1 MSEQAMNDRQASND
15 YDAIIIGSGVIG
27 AAVGYEVARRG
38 HRTLNID
45 KLPAAGYGS
54 TSNSCA
60 IIRFSYST
68 YDGVAMSWEGRQYW
82 ANWADYLGGEV
93 DERGLARFIQC
104 GTALLKKP
112 GGDSHHEKVI
122 PLLSELNIP
131 FEDWTVD
138 ELVERFPAFDGSI
151 FGPPKR
157 PDDDEFWAEPTEQ
170 LLGAV
175 WTGQS
180 GYISDPQ
187 LSTHNLQRAA
197 ELVGGEFRFNT
208 EVAAIDIG
216 SNGRVAGVSV
226 RPATDPGG
234 GSGSEAGGGA
244 EATEALTAPVVV
256 NVAGPHSFV
265 INRMAGLEGSMN
277 IATRALRH
285 EVHHVASPAGID
297 YEANGCHVQD
307 GDTGIY
313 IRPEA
318 GDNILIGSE
327 DPACDPQEWIDDPD
341 HYDRE
346 ISQAQWEAQ
355 VLRLARRMPDL
366 GVPNQRRGVVDLYDV
381 ADDWIPIYDKTDLPG
396 FYVAIG
402 TSGNQY
408 KNAGVAGHCMAELI
422 EAVEGGHDHDA
433 DPLVVRGR
441 YTGLDMNLGSFGR
454 NREINENSSFSV
466 NG

>member
-1 MSEQAMNDRQASND
+1 MTANHN
-15 YDAIIIGSGVIG
+15 YDAVIIGAGVIG
-27 AAVGYEVARRG
+27 AAIGYELSLTG
-38 HRTLNID
+38 KRTLNID

-68 YDGVAMSWEGRQYW
+68 YDGVAMSWEGQHYW
-82 ANWADYLGGEV
+82 ANWKDYLGGDV

-112 GGDSHHEKVI
+112 GGHHEKVV
-122 PLLSELNIP
+122 PLLTDLDIP
-131 FEDWTVD
+131 FEDWD
-138 ELVERFPAFDGSI
+138 LDQLIARFPAFDGSV

-157 PDDDEFWAEPTEQ
+157 PDDDEFWAVPSDR

-175 WTGQS
+175 WTPDA

-197 ELVGGEFRFNT
+197 EAVGAEFRFNT
-208 EVAAIDIG
+208 EVTGIA
-216 SNGRVAGVSV
+216 R
-226 RPATDPGG
+226 R
-234 GSGSEAGGGA
+234 SERGA
-244 EATEALTAPVVV
+244 ERVQGVELADGSTVEAPIVV

-265 INRMAGLEGSMN
+265 INRLAGLEGTTT
-277 IATRALRH
+277 IKTRALRH
-285 EVHHVASPAGID
+285 EVHHVASPEGIN
-297 YEANGCHVQD
+297 YGQSGCHVQD

-313 IRPEA
+313 FRPEA

-327 DPACDPQEWIDDPD
+327 DPACDPQVWVEDPD
-341 HYDRE
+341 DFDRD
-346 ISQAQWEAQ
+346 ISREQWEAQ

-381 ADDWIPIYDKTDLPG
+381 SDDWIPIYDRTDLDG

-408 KNAGVAGHCMAELI
+408 KNAGVAAQCLVELI
-422 EAVEGGHDHDA
+422 DAVESGHDHDL
-433 DPLVVRGR
+433 DPIKVIGR
-441 YTGLDMNLGSFGR
+441 YTGLEIDMASFSR
-454 NREINENSSFSV
+454 NRVVNPDSSFSV